1 MPTSVMPKGVELLVA
16 IKQILD
22 PEIPTRDFA
31 VDPVRREAVRGSA
44 SLVLNIFCANALETA
59 LQLRDRHGGSVVAL
73 SFGPPSAEEVL
84 RKALAMTVDEAVLV
98 TRDDERAADPLAVAR
113 VLAAAVRKRPAVDL
127 VLVGRES
134 GDWGYGQT
142 GGLLAEE
149 LGWPCVSFVDQLEPG
164 AAPGSVRLRR
174 QTEDGWEVLE
184 ATVPLVLSITNS
196 DQNVPRIPKT
206 RDVMQSYRKPLVRW
220 TLADLGLSGDRLGP
234 GIYTDV
240 VELSIPRK
248 EGACE
253 FITGETLEERIE
265 VFAQKVL
272 GVLRSP

>member
-1 MPTSVMPKGVELLVA
+1 MPTSVMPKGVEQLVA

-31 VDPVRREAVRGSA
+31 VDPLWREAVRGSA
-44 SLVLNIFCANALETA
+44 GLVLNIFCANALETA
-59 LQLRDRHGGSVVAL
+59 LQLRDRHGGSIAAL

-98 TRDDERAADPLAVAR
+98 TRDDDVSADPLAVAR

-164 AAPGSVRLRR
+164 PAPDVVRLRR

-184 ATVPLVLSITNS
+184 ASLPLVLSITNS
-196 DQNVPRIPKT
+196 DRNVPRIPKT
-206 RDVMQSYRKPLVRW
+206 RDVMQSYRKPMVRW
-220 TLADLGLSGDRLGP
+220 TLADLGLSRDRLAP
-234 GIYTDV
+234 GTYTEV
-240 VELSIPRK
+240 VELSIPSK
-248 EGACE
+248 EAACE

-265 VFAQKVL
+265 AFAQRIL